1 MKKLS
6 IINRLLDRSII
17 ETSMNIFKKIYCRLF
32 DYPNVINFEPA
43 SVCNLRCSMCWAFRA
58 SEGREKNF
66 MTLSEFCR
74 IIDET
79 SLFCS
84 SIFFNFCGEPL
95 LNKEICDMIKYAK
108 SKKIYVELSTNA
120 ILLDD
125 KIIPAIIESGID
137 NLIISLD
144 AVNLESYNSM
154 RVGGDY
160 QKVQEN
166 IKKLVEGKRMRK
178 VTKPRLTLQMILS
191 KQNRD
196 FKDKFISTAETMNAD
211 IASIKSLYIDH
222 QGGQDYVNKLKDEH
236 FIDDVISRYNIVDGK
251 FILKETGKCPN
262 RRAPV
267 VASDGNI
274 HICCFDIYGKFKVG
288 NAFREGFINVW
299 KSEGYRKIR
308 QDKMN
313 KRAFPECAHCAYKN
327 LPQEKYIL
335 NNREE

>member
-6 IINRLLDRSII
+6 VTDRLADRGIIG
-17 ETSMNIFKKIYCRLF
+17 TGMNIFKKIYCRIF

-43 SVCNLRCSMCWAFRA
+43 SVCNLKCSMCWAFRA
-58 SEGREKNF
+58 SEGREKHF
-66 MTLSEFCR
+66 MTLSEFSKV
-74 IIDET
+74 IDET

-108 SKKIYVELSTNA
+108 GKRIYTELSTNA
-120 ILLDD
+120 VLLDD
-125 KIIPAIIESGID
+125 NIISAIIGSGLD
-137 NLIISLD
+137 NMIISLD
-144 AVNLESYNSM
+144 AVNIESYNSM

-166 IKKLVEGKRMRK
+166 IKKLVEAKRLRK
-178 VTKPRLTLQMILS
+178 LSKPRLTVQMILS

-196 FKDKFISTAETMNAD
+196 FKSKFISTAESMNAD

-236 FIDDVISRYNIVDGK
+236 FIDDVISRYNIVDGT

-274 HICCFDIYGKFKVG
+274 HICCFDIYGKIKVG
-288 NAFREGFINVW
+288 NAFREGFMNVW
-299 KSEGYRKIR
+299 KSKGHKKIR
-308 QDKMN
+308 QEKMD
-313 KRAFPECAHCAYKN
+313 KRAFPECAYCAYKN
-327 LPQEKYIL
+327 LPQEKYLL
-335 NNREE
+335 NKGGK